1 LKKYAELLFGRFIVY
16 DVLPARQGF
25 QLRKMRT
32 TDEGFRVLKKAYFVA
47 FVVGIIYGEVSG
59 TSIIAGDA
67 RLLKSGCA
75 LER

>member
-1 LKKYAELLFGRFIVY
+1 MH
-16 DVLPARQGF
+16 DVFSDRQGF

-32 TDEGFRVLKKAYFVA
+32 TDEGFRALKKVYFVA
-47 FVVGIIYGEVSG
+47 FVGGIIYGEVSG